1 MRVGIVGGTFDPIH
15 LGHLIAAEEARVSQK
30 LEEVIFIPTGHPW
43 MKADHSLSAPHH
55 RVNMAR
61 LAIASNPFFRVSSQE
76 VDRLGPTYTVDT
88 IEELQKECGGEDQF
102 CFILGYDA
110 LKKFHCWKEPK
121 RILELCTLIAVAR
134 RGSPDLDLGQL
145 AKIAPATSD
154 RVVCLEGPLVDISGT
169 EIRRRVALGVS
180 VRYQVPDAVERY
192 LVRYGL
198 YRDSGTS

>member
-1 MRVGIVGGTFDPIH
+1 MLEG
-15 LGHLIAAEEARVSQK
+15 AEK
-30 LEEVIFIPTGHPW
+30 
-43 MKADHSLSAPHH
+43 
-55 RVNMAR
+55 
-61 LAIASNPFFRVSSQE
+61 
-76 VDRLGPTYTVDT
+76 
-88 IEELQKECGGEDQF
+88 
-102 CFILGYDA
+102 
-110 LKKFHCWKEPK
+110 
-121 RILELCTLIAVAR
+121 ILELCTLIAVAR

-198 YRDSGTS
+198 YRD